1 MVSLTPLIVRAG
13 NMLPQTN
20 TLSRSQSCVSLT
32 TTKTTLDNFNSRVPQ
47 RKTISYCGRSN
58 DVLADTISRI
68 RNGYFRSFEQIT
80 VVDSNQTRKL
90 LDALS
95 IGGYIHTWYPV
106 GHSEPIT
113 SLPNK
118 ETGHISQII
127 EVHLKYFRNIPA
139 IRGIQQIS
147 TPGNRS
153 YFSKKRIL
161 QYSQEQNW
169 GESKTLFLSTKEGII
184 THHMLCASSQ
194 YQPEQTLPTDK
205 SKPAMSASR
214 INISVGGGEALCLVW

>member
-95 IGGYIHTWYPV
+95 FGGYIHTWYPV

-118 ETGHISQII
+118 ESGHISQII

-184 THHMLCASSQ
+184 THHMLCASSE
-194 YQPEQTLPTDK
+194 YQPEQALPSGK

-214 INISVGGGEALCLVW
+214 INSSVGGGEALCLVW

>member
-32 TTKTTLDNFNSRVPQ
+32 TTRTTLDNFKSRVPQ
-47 RKTISYCGRSN
+47 RKAISYCGRSN

-68 RNGYFRSFEQIT
+68 RNGYFRSFEKIT

-95 IGGYIHTWYPV
+95 IGGYIHTWYPL

-118 ETGHISQII
+118 ESGHISQII

-184 THHMLCASSQ
+184 THHMLCASGA
-194 YQPEQTLPTDK
+194 YHPEQTLSTK
-205 SKPAMSASR
+205 RTPAMGVSMPR
-214 INISVGGGEALCLVW
+214 ISVGGGEALCLVW

>member
-13 NMLPQTN
+13 NIRNGHTV
-20 TLSRSQSCVSLT
+20 SRLRSCVSHT
-32 TTKTTLDNFNSRVPQ
+32 TTVTSSANLLYRLPRITKA
-47 RKTISYCGRSN
+47 ISYCGRSN

-118 ETGHISQII
+118 GSRHISQII

-184 THHMLCASSQ
+184 THHMLCASGA
-194 YQPEQTLPTDK
+194 YHPEQTLSVKRT
-205 SKPAMSASR
+205 PATGVSMPR
-214 INISVGGGEALCLVW
+214 ISVGGGEALCLVW

>member
-1 MVSLTPLIVRAG
+1 MVSLTPLIVHGG

-32 TTKTTLDNFNSRVPQ
+32 NTRTTSDNFNSRVPQ

-68 RNGYFRSFEQIT
+68 RNGYFRSFEKIT

-95 IGGYIHTWYPV
+95 IGGYIHTWYPL

-118 ETGHISQII
+118 ESGHISQII
-127 EVHLKYFRNIPA
+127 QVHLKYFRNIPA

-184 THHMLCASSQ
+184 THHMLCASGA
-194 YQPEQTLPTDK
+194 YHPEQTLSAKRT
-205 SKPAMSASR
+205 PAMGVSMPR
-214 INISVGGGEALCLVW
+214 ISVGGGEALCLVW

>member
-20 TLSRSQSCVSLT
+20 TLSRSQWCVSLT
-32 TTKTTLDNFNSRVPQ
+32 STKTTLENFNSRVPQ

-118 ETGHISQII
+118 ESGHISQII

-184 THHMLCASSQ
+184 THHMLCASGA
-194 YQPEQTLPTDK
+194 YHPEQTLSAKRT
-205 SKPAMSASR
+205 PAVGVSMPR
-214 INISVGGGEALCLVW
+214 ISVGGGEALCLVW

>member
-1 MVSLTPLIVRAG
+1 MVSLTPLIVHGG

-20 TLSRSQSCVSLT
+20 TLSRSQPCVSLT
-32 TTKTTLDNFNSRVPQ
+32 TTRTTSDNFNSRVPQ

-68 RNGYFRSFEQIT
+68 RNGYFRSFEKIT

-118 ETGHISQII
+118 ESGHISQII

-184 THHMLCASSQ
+184 THHMLCASVA
-194 YQPEQTLPTDK
+194 YHPEQTLSTK
-205 SKPAMSASR
+205 RTPAMGVSMPR
-214 INISVGGGEALCLVW
+214 ISVGGGEALCLVW

>member
-47 RKTISYCGRSN
+47 RKAISYCGRSN

-184 THHMLCASSQ
+184 THHMLCASGA
-194 YQPEQTLPTDK
+194 YPPEQTLSAKRT
-205 SKPAMSASR
+205 PAMGVSMPR
-214 INISVGGGEALCLVW
+214 ISVGGGEALCLVW

>member
-13 NMLPQTN
+13 NILPQTN

-95 IGGYIHTWYPV
+95 IGGYIHT
-106 GHSEPIT
+106 
-113 SLPNK
+113 
-118 ETGHISQII
+118 
-127 EVHLKYFRNIPA
+127 
-139 IRGIQQIS
+139 
-147 TPGNRS
+147 
-153 YFSKKRIL
+153 
-161 QYSQEQNW
+161 
-169 GESKTLFLSTKEGII
+169 
-184 THHMLCASSQ
+184 
-194 YQPEQTLPTDK
+194 
-205 SKPAMSASR
+205 
-214 INISVGGGEALCLVW
+214 

>member
-32 TTKTTLDNFNSRVPQ
+32 TTRTTLDNFNSRVPQ

-118 ETGHISQII
+118 ESGHISQII

-184 THHMLCASSQ
+184 THHMLCASGA
-194 YQPEQTLPTDK
+194 YHPEQTLSAKQT
-205 SKPAMSASR
+205 PAMGVSTPR
-214 INISVGGGEALCLVW
+214 ISVGGGEALCLVW

>member
-95 IGGYIHTWYPV
+95 IGGYIHTWYSV

-118 ETGHISQII
+118 ESGHISQII

-184 THHMLCASSQ
+184 THHMLCASGA
-194 YQPEQTLPTDK
+194 YHPEQTLSAKRT
-205 SKPAMSASR
+205 PAVGVSMPR
-214 INISVGGGEALCLVW
+214 ISVGGGEALCLVW

>member
-1 MVSLTPLIVRAG
+1 MKFCDFQWNTDNNYYRHFLEFSYVVIFTVVHIHHGLQRCNKVREQ
-13 NMLPQTN
+13 L
-20 TLSRSQSCVSLT
+20 L
-32 TTKTTLDNFNSRVPQ
+32 
-47 RKTISYCGRSN
+47 
-58 DVLADTISRI
+58 
-68 RNGYFRSFEQIT
+68 EQIT

-106 GHSEPIT
+106 SHNIPNGT
-113 SLPNK
+113 SQRKLDCSK
-118 ETGHISQII
+118 EKESGHISQII

-194 YQPEQTLPTDK
+194 YQPEQTLATDK

>member
-95 IGGYIHTWYPV
+95 IGGYIHTWYPL

-118 ETGHISQII
+118 ESGHISQII

-184 THHMLCASSQ
+184 THHMLCASGA
-194 YQPEQTLPTDK
+194 YHPEQTLSAKRT
-205 SKPAMSASR
+205 PAVGVSMPR
-214 INISVGGGEALCLVW
+214 ISVGGGEALCLVW

>member
-32 TTKTTLDNFNSRVPQ
+32 TTRTTSDNFNSRVPQ
-47 RKTISYCGRSN
+47 RKAISYCGRSN

-95 IGGYIHTWYPV
+95 IGGYIHT
-106 GHSEPIT
+106 
-113 SLPNK
+113 
-118 ETGHISQII
+118 
-127 EVHLKYFRNIPA
+127 
-139 IRGIQQIS
+139 
-147 TPGNRS
+147 
-153 YFSKKRIL
+153 
-161 QYSQEQNW
+161 
-169 GESKTLFLSTKEGII
+169 
-184 THHMLCASSQ
+184 
-194 YQPEQTLPTDK
+194 
-205 SKPAMSASR
+205 
-214 INISVGGGEALCLVW
+214 